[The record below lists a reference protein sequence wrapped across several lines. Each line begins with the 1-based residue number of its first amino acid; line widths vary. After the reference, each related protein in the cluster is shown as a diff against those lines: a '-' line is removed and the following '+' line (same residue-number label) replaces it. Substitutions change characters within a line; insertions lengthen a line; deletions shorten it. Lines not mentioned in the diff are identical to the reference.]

1 MVENLLDNTQEII
14 SVSEINRRAKSI
26 LEENFPFVW
35 IQGEVSNFFSA
46 ASGHWYFSLKDE
58 SSEIRCAMFANKS
71 HRITFEPKDGDHLVL
86 NGTLSIFEGRGQ
98 YQIIVEHIE
107 LAGEGAL
114 LKAFEELK
122 KKLLTEGLF
131 DDSLKKKLPSYPR
144 SIAVVTSPDGAVI
157 QDIIN
162 VLSRRSPFFSLT
174 VVPTLVQGEKAAP
187 LICEALNKASNLEN
201 IDLIILARG
210 GGSIEDLWAFNNEE
224 VARTIVSCPIP
235 LVSAV
240 GHETDFT
247 ISDFVADIRAPT
259 PSIAAEII
267 SQPYSELKEIL
278 EGYQSYLLKS
288 VESQFDSQKTRITNL
303 IKRIRHPGDKLREIG
318 QKVDYLETALI
329 QEMHQKVSFKK
340 NQLNLSQLSL
350 QQNSPQNKVKEAKVY
365 LQNASKDLLKAFNLK
380 IERKRKL
387 LGELVATIEA
397 VSPLSVLARGYSI
410 ISTEP
415 EGKILSSSD
424 QVEIGQTISAVLNK
438 GSIKAEVKSKDKDEN

>member
-1 MVENLLDNTQEII
+1 MVENQLDNTQEII
-14 SVSEINRRAKSI
+14 SVSEINKRAKSI

-58 SSEIRCAMFANKS
+58 SSEIRCAMFTNKN
-71 HRITFEPKDGDHLVL
+71 HHITFEPKDGDHLVL

-122 KKLLTEGLF
+122 KKLQLEGLF
-131 DDSLKKKLPSYPR
+131 DDSIKRQLPAYPKN
-144 SIAVVTSPDGAVI
+144 IAVVTSPDGAVI

-162 VLSRRSPFFSLT
+162 VLDRRSPFLDLT

-187 LICEALNKASNLEN
+187 LICDALNKVGKLKKV
-201 IDLIILARG
+201 DVVILARG

-224 VARTIVSCPIP
+224 VARAIVNCPTPII
-235 LVSAV
+235 SAV

-247 ISDFVADIRAPT
+247 ISDFVSDLRAPT

-267 SQPYSELKEIL
+267 SQPYSELIETL
-278 EGYQSYLLKS
+278 EGYQNYISRS
-288 VESQFDSQKTRITNL
+288 VISQIDLQRTQITNL
-303 IKRIRHPGDKLREIG
+303 IKRIRHPGDKLREIS
-318 QKVDYLETALI
+318 QKLDYVETALI
-329 QEMHQKVSFKK
+329 QNINQEISFKK
-340 NQLNLSQLSL
+340 NGLNLKDLSL
-350 QQNSPQNKVKEAKVY
+350 QQNSPQNKIKEAKVY
-365 LQNASKDLLKAFNLK
+365 LQNSSKDLLKALK
-380 IERKRKL
+380 LEIERKSTVL
-387 LGELVATIEA
+387 AEIVATLQA
-397 VSPLSVLARGYSI
+397 VSPLSVLSRGYSI

-415 EGKILSSSD
+415 DGKILSSSN
-424 QVEIGQTISAVLNK
+424 QVEIGQTISAILSK
-438 GSIKAEVKSKDKDEN
+438 GSIKAEIKSKDENEK

>member
-144 SIAVVTSPDGAVI
+144 GIAVVTSPDGAVI

-162 VLSRRSPFFSLT
+162 VLSRRSPFFNLT

-224 VARTIVSCPIP
+224 VARAIVNCPIP

-267 SQPYSELKEIL
+267 SQPYSELKETL

-288 VESQFDSQKTRITNL
+288 VESQFDSQRTRITNL

>member
-267 SQPYSELKEIL
+267 SQPYSELKETL

-288 VESQFDSQKTRITNL
+288 VESQFDSQRTRITNL

-318 QKVDYLETALI
+318 QKLDYLETALI

-340 NQLNLSQLSL
+340 NQLNLTQLSL

-365 LQNASKDLLKAFNLK
+365 LQNASKDLLKAFKLK
-380 IERKRKL
+380 VERKKKL

-397 VSPLSVLARGYSI
+397 VSPLSVLSRGYSI

-415 EGKILSSSD
+415 EGKILSSSN
-424 QVEIGQTISAVLNK
+424 QVKIGQTISAVLNK
-438 GSIKAEVKSKDKDEN
+438 GRIKAEVKSKDKDEN

>member
-162 VLSRRSPFFSLT
+162 VLSRRSPFFNLT

-267 SQPYSELKEIL
+267 SQPYSELKETL

-288 VESQFDSQKTRITNL
+288 FESQFDSQRTRITNL

-340 NQLNLSQLSL
+340 NQLNLTQLSL

-365 LQNASKDLLKAFNLK
+365 LQNASKDLLKAFKLK

-415 EGKILSSSD
+415 EGKILSSSN
-424 QVEIGQTISAVLNK
+424 QVKIGQTISAVLNK

>member
-1 MVENLLDNTQEII
+1 MVENQLDNTQEII
-14 SVSEINRRAKSI
+14 SVSEINKRAKSI

-58 SSEIRCAMFANKS
+58 SSEIRCAMFTNKN
-71 HRITFEPKDGDHLVL
+71 HHITFEPKDGDHLVL

-122 KKLLTEGLF
+122 KKLQLEGLF
-131 DDSLKKKLPSYPR
+131 DDSIKRQLPAYPKN
-144 SIAVVTSPDGAVI
+144 IAVVTSPDGAVI

-162 VLSRRSPFFSLT
+162 VLDRRSPFLDLT

-187 LICEALNKASNLEN
+187 LICDALNKVGKLKKV
-201 IDLIILARG
+201 DVVILARG

-224 VARTIVSCPIP
+224 VARAIVNCPTPII
-235 LVSAV
+235 SAV

-247 ISDFVADIRAPT
+247 ISDFVSDLRAPT

-267 SQPYSELKEIL
+267 SQPYSELIETL
-278 EGYQSYLLKS
+278 EGYQNYISRS
-288 VESQFDSQKTRITNL
+288 VISQIDLQRTQITNL
-303 IKRIRHPGDKLREIG
+303 IKRIRHPGDKLREIS
-318 QKVDYLETALI
+318 QKLDYVETALI
-329 QEMHQKVSFKK
+329 QNINQEISFKK
-340 NQLNLSQLSL
+340 NGLNLKDLSL
-350 QQNSPQNKVKEAKVY
+350 QQNSPQNKIKETKVY
-365 LQNASKDLLKAFNLK
+365 LQNASKDLLKALK
-380 IERKRKL
+380 LEIERKSTVL
-387 LGELVATIEA
+387 AEIVATLQA
-397 VSPLSVLARGYSI
+397 VSPLSVLSRGYSI

-415 EGKILSSSD
+415 DGKILSSSN
-424 QVEIGQTISAVLNK
+424 QVEIGQTISAILSK
-438 GSIKAEVKSKDKDEN
+438 GSIKAEIKSKDENEK

>member
-162 VLSRRSPFFSLT
+162 VLSRRSPYFNLI

-187 LICEALNKASNLEN
+187 LICEALNKASDLEN

-224 VARTIVSCPIP
+224 VARAIVNCPIP

-267 SQPYSELKEIL
+267 SQPYSELKETL

-288 VESQFDSQKTRITNL
+288 VESQFDSQRTRITNL

-318 QKVDYLETALI
+318 QKVDYLETTLI
-329 QEMHQKVSFKK
+329 QEMHQKVSLKK
-340 NQLNLSQLSL
+340 NQLNLTQLSL

-365 LQNASKDLLKAFNLK
+365 LQNASKDLLKAFQLK

-415 EGKILSSSD
+415 DGKILSSSN
-424 QVEIGQTISAVLNK
+424 QVKIGQTISAVLNK
-438 GSIKAEVKSKDKDEN
+438 GRIKAEVKSKDKDEN

>member
-1 MVENLLDNTQEII
+1 MVENQLDNTQEII
-14 SVSEINRRAKSI
+14 SVSEINKRAKSI

-58 SSEIRCAMFANKS
+58 SSEIRCAMFTNKN
-71 HRITFEPKDGDHLVL
+71 HHITFEPKDGDHLVL

-122 KKLLTEGLF
+122 KKLQLEGLF
-131 DDSLKKKLPSYPR
+131 DDSIKRQLPAYPKN
-144 SIAVVTSPDGAVI
+144 IAVVTSPDGAVI

-162 VLSRRSPFFSLT
+162 VLGRRSPFLDLT

-187 LICEALNKASNLEN
+187 LICDALNKVSKLKN
-201 IDLIILARG
+201 IDVVILARG

-224 VARTIVSCPIP
+224 VARAIVNCPTPII
-235 LVSAV
+235 SAI

-247 ISDFVADIRAPT
+247 ISDFVSDLRAPT

-267 SQPYSELKEIL
+267 SQPYSELIETL
-278 EGYQSYLLKS
+278 EGYQNYISRS
-288 VESQFDSQKTRITNL
+288 VISQIDLQRTQITNL
-303 IKRIRHPGDKLREIG
+303 IKRIRHPGDKLREIS
-318 QKVDYLETALI
+318 QKLDYIETTLI
-329 QEMHQKVSFKK
+329 QNINQEISFKK
-340 NQLNLSQLSL
+340 NGLNLKDLSL

-365 LQNASKDLLKAFNLK
+365 LQNASKDLLKALK
-380 IERKRKL
+380 LEIERKNTVL
-387 LGELVATIEA
+387 AEIVATLQA
-397 VSPLSVLARGYSI
+397 VSPLSVLSRGYSI

-415 EGKILSSSD
+415 DGKILSSSN
-424 QVEIGQTISAVLNK
+424 QVEIGQSISAILSK
-438 GSIKAEVKSKDKDEN
+438 GSIKAEIKSKNENEE

>member
-71 HRITFEPKDGDHLVL
+71 HRITFEPKNGDHLVL

-162 VLSRRSPFFSLT
+162 VLSRRSPFFNLT

-224 VARTIVSCPIP
+224 VARTIVNCPIP

-267 SQPYSELKEIL
+267 SQPYSELKETL
-278 EGYQSYLLKS
+278 EGYQGYLL
-288 VESQFDSQKTRITNL
+288 
-303 IKRIRHPGDKLREIG
+303 
-318 QKVDYLETALI
+318 
-329 QEMHQKVSFKK
+329 
-340 NQLNLSQLSL
+340 
-350 QQNSPQNKVKEAKVY
+350 
-365 LQNASKDLLKAFNLK
+365 
-380 IERKRKL
+380 
-387 LGELVATIEA
+387 
-397 VSPLSVLARGYSI
+397 
-410 ISTEP
+410 
-415 EGKILSSSD
+415 
-424 QVEIGQTISAVLNK
+424 
-438 GSIKAEVKSKDKDEN
+438 

>member
-1 MVENLLDNTQEII
+1 MVENQLDNTQEII
-14 SVSEINRRAKSI
+14 SVSEINKRAKSI

-58 SSEIRCAMFANKS
+58 SSEIRCAMFTNKN
-71 HRITFEPKDGDHLVL
+71 HHITFEPKDGDHLVL

-122 KKLLTEGLF
+122 KKLQLEGLF
-131 DDSLKKKLPSYPR
+131 DDSIKRQLPAYPKN
-144 SIAVVTSPDGAVI
+144 IAVVTSPDGAVI

-162 VLSRRSPFFSLT
+162 VLDRRSPFLDLT

-187 LICEALNKASNLEN
+187 SICDALNKVGKLKKV
-201 IDLIILARG
+201 DVVILARG

-224 VARTIVSCPIP
+224 VARAIVNCPTPII
-235 LVSAV
+235 SAV

-247 ISDFVADIRAPT
+247 ISDFVSDLRAPT

-267 SQPYSELKEIL
+267 SQPYSELIETL
-278 EGYQSYLLKS
+278 EGYQNYISRS
-288 VESQFDSQKTRITNL
+288 VISQIDLQRTQITNL
-303 IKRIRHPGDKLREIG
+303 IKRIRHPGDKLREIS
-318 QKVDYLETALI
+318 QKLDYVETALI
-329 QEMHQKVSFKK
+329 QNINQEISFKK
-340 NQLNLSQLSL
+340 NGLNLKDLSL
-350 QQNSPQNKVKEAKVY
+350 QQNSPQNKIKEAKVY
-365 LQNASKDLLKAFNLK
+365 LQNASKDLLKALK
-380 IERKRKL
+380 LEIERKSTVL
-387 LGELVATIEA
+387 AEIVATLQA
-397 VSPLSVLARGYSI
+397 VSPLSVLSRGYSI

-415 EGKILSSSD
+415 DGKILSSSN
-424 QVEIGQTISAVLNK
+424 QVEIGQTISAILSK
-438 GSIKAEVKSKDKDEN
+438 GSIKAEIKSKDENEK

>member
-162 VLSRRSPFFSLT
+162 VLSRRSPYFNLI
-174 VVPTLVQGEKAAP
+174 VVQTLVQGEKAAP
-187 LICEALNKASNLEN
+187 LICEALNKASDLEN

-224 VARTIVSCPIP
+224 VARAIVNCPIP

-267 SQPYSELKEIL
+267 SQPYSELKETL

-288 VESQFDSQKTRITNL
+288 VESQFDSQRTRITNL

-318 QKVDYLETALI
+318 QKVDYLETTLI
-329 QEMHQKVSFKK
+329 QEMHQKVSLKK
-340 NQLNLSQLSL
+340 NQLNLTQLSL

-365 LQNASKDLLKAFNLK
+365 LQNASKDLLKAFQLK

-415 EGKILSSSD
+415 EGKILSSSN
-424 QVEIGQTISAVLNK
+424 QVKIGQTISAVLNK
-438 GSIKAEVKSKDKDEN
+438 GRIKAEVKSKDKDEN

>member
-1 MVENLLDNTQEII
+1 MVENQLDNTQEII
-14 SVSEINRRAKSI
+14 SVSEINKRAKSI

-58 SSEIRCAMFANKS
+58 TSEIRCAMFTNKN
-71 HRITFEPKDGDHLVL
+71 HHITFEPKDGDHLVL

-122 KKLLTEGLF
+122 KKLQLEGLF
-131 DDSLKKKLPSYPR
+131 DDSIKRQLPAYPKD
-144 SIAVVTSPDGAVI
+144 IAVVTSPDGAVI

-162 VLSRRSPFFSLT
+162 VLDRRSPFLDLT

-187 LICEALNKASNLEN
+187 LICDALNKVGKLKKV
-201 IDLIILARG
+201 DVVILARG

-224 VARTIVSCPIP
+224 VARAIVNCPTPII
-235 LVSAV
+235 SAV

-247 ISDFVADIRAPT
+247 ISDFVSDLRAPT

-267 SQPYSELKEIL
+267 SQPYSELIETL
-278 EGYQSYLLKS
+278 EGYQNYISRS
-288 VESQFDSQKTRITNL
+288 VISQIDLQRTQITNL
-303 IKRIRHPGDKLREIG
+303 IKRIRHPGDKLREIS
-318 QKVDYLETALI
+318 QKLDYIETALI
-329 QEMHQKVSFKK
+329 QNINQEISFKK
-340 NQLNLSQLSL
+340 NVLNLKDISL

-365 LQNASKDLLKAFNLK
+365 LQNASKDLLKALK
-380 IERKRKL
+380 LEIERKSTVL
-387 LGELVATIEA
+387 AEIVATLQA
-397 VSPLSVLARGYSI
+397 VSPLSVLSRGYSI

-415 EGKILSSSD
+415 DGKILSSSNE
-424 QVEIGQTISAVLNK
+424 VEIGQTISAILSK
-438 GSIKAEVKSKDKDEN
+438 GSIKAEIKSKDENEK

>member
-1 MVENLLDNTQEII
+1 MVENQLDNTQEII
-14 SVSEINRRAKSI
+14 SVSEINKRAKSI

-58 SSEIRCAMFANKS
+58 SSEIRCAMFTNKN
-71 HRITFEPKDGDHLVL
+71 HHITFEPKDGDHLVL

-122 KKLLTEGLF
+122 KKLQLEGLF
-131 DDSLKKKLPSYPR
+131 DDSIKRQLPAYPKN
-144 SIAVVTSPDGAVI
+144 IAVVTSPDGAVI

-162 VLSRRSPFFSLT
+162 VLDRRSPFLDLT

-187 LICEALNKASNLEN
+187 LICDALNKVGKLKKV
-201 IDLIILARG
+201 DVVILARG

-224 VARTIVSCPIP
+224 VARAIVNCPTPII
-235 LVSAV
+235 SAV

-247 ISDFVADIRAPT
+247 ISDFVSDLRAPT

-267 SQPYSELKEIL
+267 SQPYSELIETL
-278 EGYQSYLLKS
+278 EGYQNYISRS
-288 VESQFDSQKTRITNL
+288 VISQIDLQRTQITNL
-303 IKRIRHPGDKLREIG
+303 VKRIRHPGDKLREIS
-318 QKVDYLETALI
+318 QKLDYVETALI
-329 QEMHQKVSFKK
+329 QNINQEISFKK
-340 NQLNLSQLSL
+340 NGLNLKDLSL
-350 QQNSPQNKVKEAKVY
+350 QQNSPQNKIKEAKVY
-365 LQNASKDLLKAFNLK
+365 LQNASKDLLKALK
-380 IERKRKL
+380 LEIERKSTVL
-387 LGELVATIEA
+387 AEIVATLQA
-397 VSPLSVLARGYSI
+397 VSPLSVLSRGYSI

-415 EGKILSSSD
+415 DGKILSSSN
-424 QVEIGQTISAVLNK
+424 QVEIGQTISAILSK
-438 GSIKAEVKSKDKDEN
+438 GSIKAEIKSKDENEK

>member
-14 SVSEINRRAKSI
+14 TVSEINRRAKSI

-162 VLSRRSPFFSLT
+162 VLSRRSPFFNLT

-224 VARTIVSCPIP
+224 VARAIVNCPIP

-267 SQPYSELKEIL
+267 SQPYSELKETL

-288 VESQFDSQKTRITNL
+288 VESQFDSQRTRITNL

-340 NQLNLSQLSL
+340 NQLNLTQLSL

-415 EGKILSSSD
+415 EGKILSSSN
-424 QVEIGQTISAVLNK
+424 QVKIGQTISAVLNK

>member
-162 VLSRRSPFFSLT
+162 VLSRRSPFFNLT

-224 VARTIVSCPIP
+224 VARAIVNCPIP

-267 SQPYSELKEIL
+267 SQPYSELKETL

-288 VESQFDSQKTRITNL
+288 FESQFDSQRTRITNL

-340 NQLNLSQLSL
+340 NQLNLTQLSL

-365 LQNASKDLLKAFNLK
+365 LQNASKDLLKAFKLK

-415 EGKILSSSD
+415 EGKILSSSN
-424 QVEIGQTISAVLNK
+424 QVKIGQTISAVLNK
-438 GSIKAEVKSKDKDEN
+438 GSIKAEVKSKNKDEN

>member
-131 DDSLKKKLPSYPR
+131 DDSIKKKLPSYPR

-162 VLSRRSPFFSLT
+162 VLSRRSPFFNLT

-224 VARTIVSCPIP
+224 VARAIVNCPIP

-267 SQPYSELKEIL
+267 SQPYSELKETL

-288 VESQFDSQKTRITNL
+288 VESQFDSQRTRITNL

-318 QKVDYLETALI
+318 QKVDYLETTLI
-329 QEMHQKVSFKK
+329 QEMHQKVSLKK
-340 NQLNLSQLSL
+340 NQLNLTQLSL

-365 LQNASKDLLKAFNLK
+365 LQNASKDLLKAFQLK

-415 EGKILSSSD
+415 EGKILSSSN
-424 QVEIGQTISAVLNK
+424 QVKIGQTISAVLNK
-438 GSIKAEVKSKDKDEN
+438 GRIKAEVKSKDKDEN

>member
-58 SSEIRCAMFANKS
+58 SSEIRCAMFANRS

-162 VLSRRSPFFSLT
+162 VLSRRSPFFNLT

-187 LICEALNKASNLEN
+187 LICEALNKASDLEN

-224 VARTIVSCPIP
+224 VARAIVNCPIP

-267 SQPYSELKEIL
+267 SQPYSELKETL

-288 VESQFDSQKTRITNL
+288 VESQFDSQRTRITNL

-340 NQLNLSQLSL
+340 NQLNLTQLSL

-415 EGKILSSSD
+415 DGKILSSSD
-424 QVEIGQTISAVLNK
+424 QVKIGQTISAVLNK

>member
-1 MVENLLDNTQEII
+1 MVENQLDNTQEII
-14 SVSEINRRAKSI
+14 SVSEINKRAKSI
-26 LEENFPFVW
+26 LEENFPLVW

-58 SSEIRCAMFANKS
+58 SSEIRCAMFTNKN
-71 HRITFEPKDGDHLVL
+71 HHITFEPKDGDHLVL

-122 KKLLTEGLF
+122 KKLQLEGLF
-131 DDSLKKKLPSYPR
+131 DDSIKRQLPAYPKN
-144 SIAVVTSPDGAVI
+144 IAVVTSPDGAVI

-162 VLSRRSPFFSLT
+162 VLDRRSPFLDLT

-187 LICEALNKASNLEN
+187 LICDALNKVGKLKN
-201 IDLIILARG
+201 IDVVILARG

-224 VARTIVSCPIP
+224 VARAIVNCPTPII
-235 LVSAV
+235 SAI

-247 ISDFVADIRAPT
+247 ISDFVSDLRAPT

-267 SQPYSELKEIL
+267 SQPYSELIETL
-278 EGYQSYLLKS
+278 EGYQNYISRS
-288 VESQFDSQKTRITNL
+288 VISQIDLQRTQITNL
-303 IKRIRHPGDKLREIG
+303 IKRIRHPGDKLREIS
-318 QKVDYLETALI
+318 QKLDYIETTLI
-329 QEMHQKVSFKK
+329 QNINQEISFKK
-340 NQLNLSQLSL
+340 NGLNLKDLSL

-365 LQNASKDLLKAFNLK
+365 LQNASKDLLKALK
-380 IERKRKL
+380 LEIERKNTVL
-387 LGELVATIEA
+387 AEIVATLQA
-397 VSPLSVLARGYSI
+397 VSPLSVLSRGYSI

-415 EGKILSSSD
+415 DGKILSSSN
-424 QVEIGQTISAVLNK
+424 QVEIGQSISAILSK
-438 GSIKAEVKSKDKDEN
+438 GSIKAEIKSKNENEE

>member
-1 MVENLLDNTQEII
+1 MVENQLDNTQEII
-14 SVSEINRRAKSI
+14 SVSEINKRAKSI

-58 SSEIRCAMFANKS
+58 SSEIRCAMFTNKN
-71 HRITFEPKDGDHLVL
+71 HHITFEPKDGDHLVL

-122 KKLLTEGLF
+122 KKLQLEGLF
-131 DDSLKKKLPSYPR
+131 DDSIKRQLPAYPKN
-144 SIAVVTSPDGAVI
+144 IAVVTSPDGAVI

-162 VLSRRSPFFSLT
+162 VLDRRSPFLDLT

-187 LICEALNKASNLEN
+187 LICDALNKVGKLKKV
-201 IDLIILARG
+201 DVVILARG

-224 VARTIVSCPIP
+224 VARAIVNCPTPII
-235 LVSAV
+235 SAV

-247 ISDFVADIRAPT
+247 ISDFVSDLRAPT

-267 SQPYSELKEIL
+267 SQPYSELIETL
-278 EGYQSYLLKS
+278 EGYQNYISRS
-288 VESQFDSQKTRITNL
+288 VISQIDLQRTQITNL
-303 IKRIRHPGDKLREIG
+303 IKRIRHPGDKLREIS
-318 QKVDYLETALI
+318 QKLDYVETALI
-329 QEMHQKVSFKK
+329 QNINQEISFKK
-340 NQLNLSQLSL
+340 NGLNLKDLSL
-350 QQNSPQNKVKEAKVY
+350 QQNSPQNKIKEAKVY
-365 LQNASKDLLKAFNLK
+365 LQNASKDLLKALK
-380 IERKRKL
+380 LEIERKSTVL
-387 LGELVATIEA
+387 AEIVATLQA
-397 VSPLSVLARGYSI
+397 VSPLSVLSRGYSI

-415 EGKILSSSD
+415 DGKILSSPN
-424 QVEIGQTISAVLNK
+424 QVEIGQTISAILSK
-438 GSIKAEVKSKDKDEN
+438 GSIKAEIKSKDENEK

>member
-162 VLSRRSPFFSLT
+162 VLSRRSPFFNLT

-224 VARTIVSCPIP
+224 VARAIVNCPIP

-267 SQPYSELKEIL
+267 SQPYSELKETL

-288 VESQFDSQKTRITNL
+288 VESQFDSQRTRITNL

-318 QKVDYLETALI
+318 QRVDYLETALI

-340 NQLNLSQLSL
+340 NQLNLTQLSL

-415 EGKILSSSD
+415 EGKILSSSN
-424 QVEIGQTISAVLNK
+424 QVKIGQTISAVLNK

>member
-26 LEENFPFVW
+26 LEENFPLVW

-162 VLSRRSPFFSLT
+162 VLSRRSPFFNLT

-224 VARTIVSCPIP
+224 VARAIVNCPIP

-267 SQPYSELKEIL
+267 SQPYSELKETL

-288 VESQFDSQKTRITNL
+288 FESQFDSQRTRITNL

-340 NQLNLSQLSL
+340 NQLNITQLSL

-365 LQNASKDLLKAFNLK
+365 LQNASKDLLKAFKLK
-380 IERKRKL
+380 VERKRKL

-415 EGKILSSSD
+415 EGKILSSSN
-424 QVEIGQTISAVLNK
+424 QVKIGQTISAVLNK

>member
-162 VLSRRSPFFSLT
+162 VLSRRSPFFNLT

-224 VARTIVSCPIP
+224 VARAIVNCPIP

-267 SQPYSELKEIL
+267 SQPYSELKETL

-288 VESQFDSQKTRITNL
+288 FESQFDSQRTRITNL

-340 NQLNLSQLSL
+340 NQLNLTQLSL

-365 LQNASKDLLKAFNLK
+365 LQNASKDLLKAFKLK

-415 EGKILSSSD
+415 EGKILSSSN
-424 QVEIGQTISAVLNK
+424 QVKIGQTISAGLNK

>member
-162 VLSRRSPFFSLT
+162 VLSRRSPFFNLT

-224 VARTIVSCPIP
+224 VARAIVNCPIP

-267 SQPYSELKEIL
+267 SQPYSELKETL

-288 VESQFDSQKTRITNL
+288 FESQFDSQRTRITNL

-340 NQLNLSQLSL
+340 NQLNITQLSL

-415 EGKILSSSD
+415 EGKILSSSN
-424 QVEIGQTISAVLNK
+424 QVKIGQTISAVLNK

>member
-1 MVENLLDNTQEII
+1 M
-14 SVSEINRRAKSI
+14 
-26 LEENFPFVW
+26 W

-162 VLSRRSPFFSLT
+162 VLSRRSPFFNLT

-224 VARTIVSCPIP
+224 VARAIVNCPIP

-267 SQPYSELKEIL
+267 SQPYSELKETL

-288 VESQFDSQKTRITNL
+288 VESQFDSQRTRITNL

-340 NQLNLSQLSL
+340 NQLNLTQLSL

-365 LQNASKDLLKAFNLK
+365 LQNASKDLLKAFKLK

-415 EGKILSSSD
+415 EGKILSSSN
-424 QVEIGQTISAVLNK
+424 QVKIGQTISAVLNK

>member
-162 VLSRRSPFFSLT
+162 VLSRRSPFFNLT

-224 VARTIVSCPIP
+224 VARAIVNCPIP

-267 SQPYSELKEIL
+267 SQPYSELKETL

-288 VESQFDSQKTRITNL
+288 VESQFDSQRTRITNL

-340 NQLNLSQLSL
+340 NQLNLTQLSL

-397 VSPLSVLARGYSI
+397 VSPLSVLGRGYSI

-424 QVEIGQTISAVLNK
+424 QVKIGQTISAVLNK

>member
-1 MVENLLDNTQEII
+1 
-14 SVSEINRRAKSI
+14 
-26 LEENFPFVW
+26 
-35 IQGEVSNFFSA
+35 
-46 ASGHWYFSLKDE
+46 
-58 SSEIRCAMFANKS
+58 MFANKS

-162 VLSRRSPFFSLT
+162 VLSRRSPFFNLT

-224 VARTIVSCPIP
+224 VARAIVNCPIP

-267 SQPYSELKEIL
+267 SQPYSELKETL

-288 VESQFDSQKTRITNL
+288 VESQFDSQRTRITNL

-340 NQLNLSQLSL
+340 NQLNLTQLSL

-415 EGKILSSSD
+415 EGKILSSSN
-424 QVEIGQTISAVLNK
+424 QVKIGQTISAVLNK

>member
-162 VLSRRSPFFSLT
+162 VLSRRSPFFNLT

-224 VARTIVSCPIP
+224 VARAIVNCPIP

-267 SQPYSELKEIL
+267 SQPYSELKETL

-288 VESQFDSQKTRITNL
+288 VESQFDSQRTRITNL

-365 LQNASKDLLKAFNLK
+365 LQNASKDLLKAFKLK

-415 EGKILSSSD
+415 EGKILSSSN
-424 QVEIGQTISAVLNK
+424 QVKIGQTISAVLNK

>member
-1 MVENLLDNTQEII
+1 MVENQLDNTQEII
-14 SVSEINRRAKSI
+14 SVSEINKRAKSI

-58 SSEIRCAMFANKS
+58 SSEIRCAMFTNKN
-71 HRITFEPKDGDHLVL
+71 HHITFEPKDGDHLVL

-122 KKLLTEGLF
+122 KKLQLEGLF
-131 DDSLKKKLPSYPR
+131 DDSIKRQLPAYPKD
-144 SIAVVTSPDGAVI
+144 IAVVTSPDGAVI

-162 VLSRRSPFFSLT
+162 VLDRRSPFLDLT

-187 LICEALNKASNLEN
+187 LICDALTKVGKLKKV
-201 IDLIILARG
+201 DVVILARG

-224 VARTIVSCPIP
+224 VARAIVNCPTPII
-235 LVSAV
+235 SAV

-247 ISDFVADIRAPT
+247 ISDFVSDLRAPT

-267 SQPYSELKEIL
+267 SQPYSELIETL
-278 EGYQSYLLKS
+278 EGYQNYISRS
-288 VESQFDSQKTRITNL
+288 VISQIDLQRTQITNL
-303 IKRIRHPGDKLREIG
+303 IKRIRHPGDKLREIS
-318 QKVDYLETALI
+318 QKLDYIETALI
-329 QEMHQKVSFKK
+329 QNINQEISFKK
-340 NQLNLSQLSL
+340 NGLNLKDLSL

-365 LQNASKDLLKAFNLK
+365 LQNASKDLLKALK
-380 IERKRKL
+380 LEIEKKSTDL
-387 LGELVATIEA
+387 AEIVATLQA
-397 VSPLSVLARGYSI
+397 VSPLSVLSRGYSI

-415 EGKILSSSD
+415 DGKILSSSN
-424 QVEIGQTISAVLNK
+424 QVEIGQTISAILSK
-438 GSIKAEVKSKDKDEN
+438 GSIKAEIKSKDENEK

>member
-162 VLSRRSPFFSLT
+162 VLSRRSPFFDLT

-224 VARTIVSCPIP
+224 VARAIVNCPIP

-267 SQPYSELKEIL
+267 SQPYSELKETL

-288 VESQFDSQKTRITNL
+288 VESQFDSQRTRITNL

-340 NQLNLSQLSL
+340 NQLNLTQLSL

-365 LQNASKDLLKAFNLK
+365 LQNASKDLLKAFKLK
-380 IERKRKL
+380 VERKRKL

-415 EGKILSSSD
+415 EGKILSSSN
-424 QVEIGQTISAVLNK
+424 QVKIGQTISAVLNK

>member
-122 KKLLTEGLF
+122 KKLLKEGLF

-162 VLSRRSPFFSLT
+162 VLSRRSPFFNLT

-224 VARTIVSCPIP
+224 VARAIVNCPIP

-267 SQPYSELKEIL
+267 SQPYSELKETL

-288 VESQFDSQKTRITNL
+288 VESQFDSQRTRITNL

-340 NQLNLSQLSL
+340 NQLNLTQLSL

-365 LQNASKDLLKAFNLK
+365 LQNASKDLLKAFKIK

-415 EGKILSSSD
+415 EGKILSSSN
-424 QVEIGQTISAVLNK
+424 QVKIGQTISAVLNK

>member
-144 SIAVVTSPDGAVI
+144 NIAVVTSPDGAVI

-162 VLSRRSPFFSLT
+162 VLSRRSPFFNLT

-224 VARTIVSCPIP
+224 VARAIVNCPIP

-267 SQPYSELKEIL
+267 SQPYSELKETL

-288 VESQFDSQKTRITNL
+288 VESQFDSQRTRITNL

-340 NQLNLSQLSL
+340 NQLNLTQLSL

-365 LQNASKDLLKAFNLK
+365 LQNASKDLLKAFKLK
-380 IERKRKL
+380 VERKKKL

-415 EGKILSSSD
+415 EGKILSSSN
-424 QVEIGQTISAVLNK
+424 QVKIGQTISAVLNK

>member
-1 MVENLLDNTQEII
+1 MVENQLDNTQEII
-14 SVSEINRRAKSI
+14 SVSEINKRAKSI

-46 ASGHWYFSLKDE
+46 PSGHWYFSLKDE
-58 SSEIRCAMFANKS
+58 SSEIRCAMFTNKN
-71 HRITFEPKDGDHLVL
+71 HHITFEPKDGDHLVI

-122 KKLLTEGLF
+122 KKLQLEGLF
-131 DDSLKKKLPSYPR
+131 DDSIKRQLPAYPKD
-144 SIAVVTSPDGAVI
+144 IAVVTSPDGAVI

-162 VLSRRSPFFSLT
+162 VLDRRSPFLDLT

-187 LICEALNKASNLEN
+187 LICEALNKVGKLKKV
-201 IDLIILARG
+201 DVVILARG

-224 VARTIVSCPIP
+224 VARAIVNCPTPII
-235 LVSAV
+235 SAV

-247 ISDFVADIRAPT
+247 ISDFVSDLRAPT

-267 SQPYSELKEIL
+267 SQPYSELIETL
-278 EGYQSYLLKS
+278 EGYQNYISRS
-288 VESQFDSQKTRITNL
+288 VISQIDFQRTQITNL
-303 IKRIRHPGDKLREIG
+303 VKRIRHPGDKLREIS
-318 QKVDYLETALI
+318 QKLDYIETALI
-329 QEMHQKVSFKK
+329 QNINQEISLKK
-340 NQLNLSQLSL
+340 NGLNLKDLSL

-365 LQNASKDLLKAFNLK
+365 LQNASKDLLKALK
-380 IERKRKL
+380 LEIEKKSTDL
-387 LGELVATIEA
+387 AEIVATLQA
-397 VSPLSVLARGYSI
+397 VSPLSVLSRGYSI

-415 EGKILSSSD
+415 DRKILSSSN
-424 QVEIGQTISAVLNK
+424 QVEIGQTISAILSK
-438 GSIKAEVKSKDKDEN
+438 GSIKAEIKSKDENEK

>member
-1 MVENLLDNTQEII
+1 MVENQLDNTQEII
-14 SVSEINRRAKSI
+14 SVSEINKRAKSI

-58 SSEIRCAMFANKS
+58 SSEIRCAMFTNKN
-71 HRITFEPKDGDHLVL
+71 HHITFEPKDGDHLVI

-122 KKLLTEGLF
+122 KKLQLEGLF
-131 DDSLKKKLPSYPR
+131 DDSIKRQLPAYPKD
-144 SIAVVTSPDGAVI
+144 IVVVTSPDGAVI

-162 VLSRRSPFFSLT
+162 VLDRRSPFLDLT

-187 LICEALNKASNLEN
+187 LICDALNKVVKLKKV
-201 IDLIILARG
+201 DVVILARG

-224 VARTIVSCPIP
+224 VARAIVNCPTPII
-235 LVSAV
+235 SAV

-247 ISDFVADIRAPT
+247 ISDFVSDLRAPT

-267 SQPYSELKEIL
+267 SQPYSELIETL
-278 EGYQSYLLKS
+278 EGYQNYISRS
-288 VESQFDSQKTRITNL
+288 VMSQIDLQRTQITNL
-303 IKRIRHPGDKLREIG
+303 IKRLRHPGDKLREIS
-318 QKVDYLETALI
+318 QKLDYMETSLI
-329 QEMHQKVSFKK
+329 QNINQEISLKK
-340 NQLNLSQLSL
+340 NDLNLKDLSL

-365 LQNASKDLLKAFNLK
+365 LQNASKDLLKALK
-380 IERKRKL
+380 LEIEKKSTDL
-387 LGELVATIEA
+387 AEIVATLQA
-397 VSPLSVLARGYSI
+397 VSPLSVLSRGYSI

-415 EGKILSSSD
+415 DGKILSSAN
-424 QVEIGQTISAVLNK
+424 QVEIGQTISAILSK
-438 GSIKAEVKSKDKDEN
+438 GSIKAEIKSKDENEK

>member
-1 MVENLLDNTQEII
+1 MVENQLDNTQEII
-14 SVSEINRRAKSI
+14 SVSEINKRAKSI

-58 SSEIRCAMFANKS
+58 SSEIRCAMFANKN
-71 HRITFEPKDGDHLVL
+71 HHITFEPKDGDHLVI

-122 KKLLTEGLF
+122 KKLQLEGLF
-131 DDSLKKKLPSYPR
+131 DDSIKRQLPAYPKN
-144 SIAVVTSPDGAVI
+144 IAVVTSPDGAVI

-162 VLSRRSPFFSLT
+162 VLDRRSPFLDLT

-187 LICEALNKASNLEN
+187 LICDALNKVGKLKN
-201 IDLIILARG
+201 IDVVILARG

-224 VARTIVSCPIP
+224 VARAIVNCPTPII
-235 LVSAV
+235 SAI

-247 ISDFVADIRAPT
+247 ISDFVSDLRAPT

-267 SQPYSELKEIL
+267 SQPYSELIETL
-278 EGYQSYLLKS
+278 EGYQNYISRS
-288 VESQFDSQKTRITNL
+288 VISQIDLQRTQITNL
-303 IKRIRHPGDKLREIG
+303 IKRIRHPGDKLREIS
-318 QKVDYLETALI
+318 QKLDYIETTLI
-329 QEMHQKVSFKK
+329 QNINQEISFKK
-340 NQLNLSQLSL
+340 NGLNLKDLSL

-365 LQNASKDLLKAFNLK
+365 LQNASKDLLKALK
-380 IERKRKL
+380 LEIERKNTVL
-387 LGELVATIEA
+387 AEIVATLQA
-397 VSPLSVLARGYSI
+397 VSPLSVLSRGYSI

-415 EGKILSSSD
+415 DGKILSSSN
-424 QVEIGQTISAVLNK
+424 QVEIGQSISAILSK
-438 GSIKAEVKSKDKDEN
+438 GSIKAEIKSKDENEE